1 LVKYSFGERLRAVRE
16 RRGITLRD
24 VAARA
29 GVSESLVS
37 QIERS
42 RVSPSIDTLL
52 SLADVLEVDLEHL
65 FADYR
70 RKKGVNLVRA
80 GERRTVSTDS
90 VTYEQLARIRER
102 ADEYAIEALQLTIA
116 PDGSRGNEEYGHRG
130 SELGVILTGTAEL
143 VYGGAT
149 YHLEPGDSASFAS
162 DIPHV
167 LKNAGD
173 CPLVALW
180 VTSPPRTALFE

>member
-1 LVKYSFGERLRAVRE
+1 
-16 RRGITLRD
+16 
-24 VAARA
+24 VAERA

-52 SLADVLEVDLEHL
+52 SLAEALEVDLEHL

-70 RKKGVNLVRA
+70 RRKGVNLVRA
-80 GERRTVSTDS
+80 RERRTVSASS

-102 ADEYAIEALQLTIA
+102 ADEHAIEALQVTIA
-116 PDGSRGNEEYGHRG
+116 PGASRGNEEFGHRG
-130 SELGVILTGTAEL
+130 SELGIVLTGTAEL
-143 VYGGAT
+143 VYGGST
-149 YHLEPGDSASFAS
+149 YTLEAGDSVSFAS

-167 LKNAGD
+167 LKNAGSD
-173 CPLVALW
+173 PLVALW
-180 VTSPPRTALFE
+180 ITSPPRTALFE